1 VGIPERAQQA
11 KKAQIRCASL
21 TAEKKNS
28 ALEAIARAL
37 QTHRQRIE
45 QANREDLQR
54 SRRENLE
61 APLLKRLKFQGEK
74 IDQASAGVRGVAGQE
89 DPVGVVRSGRLLDE
103 GLELYQVSCPIGV
116 IGMIFE
122 SRPDALVQ
130 MAALS
135 LKSGN
140 AVLLKGGREAFETN
154 RVLTEIVSEA
164 TESAGIPS
172 GWIQLVESRE
182 DVKKMLELDRQ
193 IDLLIPRGSNQFVR
207 YIMDNTN
214 IPVLGHA
221 DGVTH
226 LYVHS
231 QADVSM
237 AVELADDSKNQY
249 VAVCNALETL
259 LVDAAAAEKFLP
271 PLKERMD
278 AQGTELRGCEK
289 TRAYIDVKPAGPED
303 WAAEYLDKILSIK
316 IVDGL
321 DEAIDHINTYGSGHT
336 DALVT
341 EDRTTAEQFMDLVDS
356 ADVFWNASTR
366 FSDGFRFGLGAEVG
380 ISTNKIHARG
390 PVGLEGLVIY
400 KWRLYGS
407 GQKVSDYG
415 GPTGRSFIHKPLG
428 PAVHSKNYSPGPT
441 GGLAFNAP
449 DRPAAGGGRAP
460 EDKG

>member
-1 VGIPERAQQA
+1 MSIQERATQA
-11 KKAQIRCASL
+11 KQAQIRCASL
-21 TAEKKNS
+21 STAAKNT
-28 ALEAIARAL
+28 ALEAIAAALLEHRHKIESANQSDITRA
-37 QTHRQRIE
+37 E
-45 QANREDLQR
+45 QQQ
-54 SRRENLE
+54 LE

-74 IDQASAGVRGVAGQE
+74 IDQACQGVRGVAGQS
-89 DPVGVVRSGRLLDE
+89 DPVGVVLSGRELDE
-103 GLELYQVSCPIGV
+103 GLRLFQVTCPIGV

-140 AVLLKGGREAFETN
+140 AVLLKGGREALETN
-154 RVLTEIVSEA
+154 RVLAEIIAAA
-164 TESAGIPS
+164 TEAAGIPA
-172 GWIQLVESRE
+172 GWIQLIETRE
-182 DVKKMLELDRQ
+182 DVKTLLGLDRH

-231 QADVSM
+231 RADIPM

-259 LVDAAAAEKFLP
+259 LVDASVAGDFLP

-278 AQGTELRGCEK
+278 ARGTELRGCER
-289 TRAYIDVKPAGPED
+289 TRAYIEVKPAQPED
-303 WAAEYLDKILSIK
+303 WSAEYLDKILAVK

-321 DEAIDHINTYGSGHT
+321 DAAIEHINTYGSGHT
-336 DALVT
+336 DAIVT
-341 EDRTTAEQFMDLVDS
+341 ADQQAAEQFMNLVDS

-407 GQKVSDYG
+407 GQKAADYS
-415 GPTGRSFIHKPLG
+415 GPNARTFLHRSL
-428 PAVHSKNYSPGPT
+428 NLEEPGEEN
-441 GGLAFNAP
+441 G
-449 DRPAAGGGRAP
+449 
-460 EDKG
+460 

>member
-1 VGIPERAQQA
+1 MSIEERAQQA
-11 KKAQIRCASL
+11 KQAQIRCASIS
-21 TAEKKNS
+21 TEVKNR
-28 ALEAIARAL
+28 ALEAIAASL
-37 QTHRQRIE
+37 TDHRDEIE
-45 QANREDLQR
+45 AANRADIER
-54 SRRENLE
+54 SEQENL
-61 APLLKRLKFQGEK
+61 ASPLLKRLKFQGDK
-74 IDQASAGVRGVAGQE
+74 IDQSCSGVRGVVGQN
-89 DPVGVVRSGRLLDE
+89 DPVGIIQSGRQLDE
-103 GLELYQVSCPIGV
+103 GLDLYRVTCPIGV

-130 MAALS
+130 IAALS

-140 AVLLKGGREAFETN
+140 AVLLKGGREALETN
-154 RVLTEIVSEA
+154 RVLTRIIAAA
-164 TESAGIPS
+164 TEQAGIPA
-172 GWIQLVESRE
+172 GWIQLVETRE
-182 DVKKMLELDRQ
+182 DVNTMLALDRQ
-193 IDLLIPRGSNQFVR
+193 IDLLVPRGSNQFVR

-226 LYVHS
+226 LYIHS
-231 QADVSM
+231 AADLPM

-259 LVDAAAAEKFLP
+259 LVDAAVAAEFLP
-271 PLKERMD
+271 LLKQRMD
-278 AQGTELRGCEK
+278 ERGTELRGCEQ
-289 TRAYIDVKPAGPED
+289 TRTHIDVKPATEED
-303 WAAEYLDKILSIK
+303 WAAEYLDKILAVK

-321 DEAIDHINTYGSGHT
+321 DAAVDHINTYGSGHT

-341 EDRTTAEQFMDLVDS
+341 GNRETAEQFMNLVDS

-407 GQKVSDYG
+407 GQKVADYG
-415 GPTGRSFIHKPLG
+415 GPKGRSFTHRPL
-428 PAVHSKNYSPGPT
+428 N
-441 GGLAFNAP
+441 
-449 DRPAAGGGRAP
+449 P
-460 EDKG
+460 EARG